1 MQLAPEPAK
10 SIRITIRLVLPTTVP
25 SSLART
31 QHIEPAA
38 NDARFYTKRYLL
50 AFALVAL
57 SIVAFFLLP
66 ANQQAHVAVAL
77 PPSAPVVVPPFTA
90 EKTTPVPVTITPQL
104 PTPAIPKPPAL
115 LSRVSDEATIPIDVD
130 VDTRLTRAQLTSGMR
145 GREPINKLASVIDAS
160 SQGKRLYYFTEL
172 KNMRGATVS
181 HNWLRE
187 GVVMLSVKFKVGSNR
202 WRIFS
207 NSYLRPKLAGRWRV
221 ETIDNGTGKV
231 MGHKDFVYQK

>member
-25 SSLART
+25 SSLARN

-38 NDARFYTKRYLL
+38 NDAGFYTQRYLL

-57 SIVAFFLLP
+57 SIVVFFLLP
-66 ANQQAHVAVAL
+66 AKQQADVVVAL
-77 PPSAPVVVPPFTA
+77 PPSTPVVVPPFTA
-90 EKTTPVPVTITPQL
+90 EKTTPVSMTITPQL
-104 PTPAIPKPPAL
+104 PTPVIPKSAAL
-115 LSRVSDEATIPIDVD
+115 LSRVSDETHTSVEIDR
-130 VDTRLTRAQLTSGMR
+130 RLTRAQLTSGMR
-145 GREPINKLASVIDAS
+145 GREPLDKLTSIIGAN

-172 KNMRGATVS
+172 KNMRGTTVS

-187 GVVMLSVKFKVGSNR
+187 GVVMLSVKFKIGSNR

-207 NSYLRPKLAGRWRV
+207 NTYLRPKLAGRWRV

-231 MGHKDFVYQK
+231 MGRKDFIYQK